1 MPSLED
7 AEPADPGS
15 SLPGQVGAPLAGATV
30 VGATAI
36 GSGLVEDAAVA
47 LDEIY
52 RALDAFEE
60 QARGRGDSTR
70 AVHQVRHRLARQL
83 GHTAT
88 AEQEF
93 ELWLAAPRDLSS
105 GCFVCERSQMGD
117 WYAERGEDA
126 RALEAWEEILDGSV
140 FCDAEPHGVLAR
152 SLIPLIRL
160 GKGTQAQAN
169 HVEGYRISRL
179 KPSMCAEI
187 GAHIEFCALT
197 GNTARGLELLAEH
210 GHWLTDRGAAG
221 RVDGDQEAAGRNA
234 TERRAAFLGGVSVLL
249 RVLTIS
255 GLDDLP
261 FAIIGG
267 ATKPIG
273 ELRDEVDEELS
284 SIAARFDERN
294 GTSAVSS
301 RIVHR
306 RSRQPFLSALALDAR
321 TVLPATSA
329 RGGRRAAVQAP
340 RRKPRPVEDLITEA
354 RRLTELWHPDAL
366 DAWRRAQAAAKATGR
381 PLPADAQT
389 EFDEQAVLADGT
401 ATGINDGVA
410 AAVQRAR
417 LLEIAERYRS
427 QGRAGLSLRA
437 SSRAAFALLRSG
449 QQDAAAS
456 DQAALRLA
464 AADAL
469 AGHEITP
476 SEYLAVRIGSGYQ
489 KFHIWKSLA
498 TAQPGEHAGRGED
511 TDDRPAP
518 SPWFGGKPRTDTG
531 PGESG
536 GGGGGTPPSPEPDK
550 DRAAALAAAARDA
563 LAELHELAEE
573 CRRFEVALYGAA
585 AAGMTAQVRLGGGEA
600 EAAEQSLRRSTELY
614 HEGGA
619 PWCATAAELNL
630 GRIACARGELPAAE
644 RYARAAVEHNLDPAL
659 RGSAA
664 MLLAEAIW
672 LQDGR
677 ESEAVAP
684 ALAAA
689 AAFARQDGR
698 GDEET
703 RAHLLA
709 AEALSVAGR
718 PEEAIALF
726 EPALKTAQARWD
738 QDEWKPLIAQ
748 AARAYGNSLMAAGD
762 PRRAAELLLSTADRV
777 KAWPNQVPHAM
788 LAADAAT
795 ALERAGRPADAA
807 AAFERAAQLWQQVG
821 EPLVRVKCLRSAA
834 WLLAAEDLDAA
845 LGVMDRA
852 GGELIT
858 VLAADDGSDAR
869 HGPARYEL
877 AETHLQR
884 ARIVLNLAENRSLAA
899 DESEKLLGE
908 AYQHANAAISG
919 LRRLV
924 PAGPE
929 SETAPGPRPAPDGLL
944 FERLAVAL
952 MAAARIEGGH
962 LDRAPAAAA
971 KLRDRAVEFES
982 WDKPELARR
991 LTERAE
997 QLHPGAAVLPLFATA
1012 PAAPCAPHLS
1022 LRYSTV
1028 A

>member
-15 SLPGQVGAPLAGATV
+15 SVPGQAGAAFIDATVIGAPVIA
-30 VGATAI
+30 
-36 GSGLVEDAAVA
+36 SGLVEDAAVP

-52 RALDAFEE
+52 RALDTLEE
-60 QARGRGDSTR
+60 QTRGRGDSTR
-70 AVHQVRHRLARQL
+70 AVHQIRHRLARQV

-93 ELWLAAPRDLSS
+93 ELWLAAPRDLSA
-105 GCFVCERSQMGD
+105 GCFVCEQSQIGD

-126 RALEAWEEILDGSV
+126 RAFEAWEKILDGSV

-210 GHWLTDRGAAG
+210 GHWLTDRSATG
-221 RVDGDQEAAGRNA
+221 RVDGNQEAAGRSA

-249 RVLTIS
+249 RVLTTS

-294 GTSAVSS
+294 GTAAFSS

-329 RGGRRAAVQAP
+329 RGGRSAATPAP
-340 RRKPRPVEDLITEA
+340 RQKPRPVEDLITEA

-366 DAWRRAQAAAKATGR
+366 DAWQRAQAAAKATGR
-381 PLPADAQT
+381 PLPEDAQT
-389 EFDEQAVLADGT
+389 EFDEQAVLADG
-401 ATGINDGVA
+401 ATIGVNDGVA

-427 QGRAGLSLRA
+427 QGRLGFALRA

-456 DQAALRLA
+456 DQSALRLA

-476 SEYLAVRIGSGYQ
+476 NEYLAVRIGSGYQ
-489 KFHIWKSLA
+489 KFHIWQSLA
-498 TAQPGEHAGRGED
+498 TAQPGEHAGSGED
-511 TDDRPAP
+511 TADRPAP

-536 GGGGGTPPSPEPDK
+536 GGKTPPSPEPDK
-550 DRAAALAAAARDA
+550 GRDALAAAARDA
-563 LAELHELAEE
+563 LAELHELTEE

-585 AAGMTAQVRLGGGEA
+585 AAAMTAQVRLAAGEA
-600 EAAEQSLRRSTELY
+600 QSAEQSLRLSTELY

-619 PWCATAAELNL
+619 PWCATAAQLTL
-630 GRIACARGELPAAE
+630 GRIARARGEFPAAE
-644 RYARAAVEHNLDPAL
+644 RYARAAVEHNLDTAL

-689 AAFARQDGR
+689 AAFARQEGR

-726 EPALKTAQARWD
+726 EPALKTAQARWE
-738 QDEWKPLIAQ
+738 QDEWKPVIAQ
-748 AARAYGNSLMAAGD
+748 AARAYGNSLIAAGD
-762 PRRAAELLLSTADRV
+762 PRRAAELLLSMADRV

-795 ALERAGRPADAA
+795 ALERAGRHADAA

-845 LGVMDRA
+845 LAVMDRA

-884 ARIVLNLAENRSLAA
+884 ARIVLNLAQNRSLAA

-908 AYQHANAAISG
+908 AYQHATAAISG

-924 PAGPE
+924 PAGAA
-929 SETAPGPRPAPDGLL
+929 SETSGAAGPRPVPDGLL

-962 LDRAPAAAA
+962 LDRALAAAA
-971 KLRDRAVEFES
+971 KLRDWAAEFES

-997 QLHPGAAVLPLFATA
+997 QLHPGGSVLPLFTTA
-1012 PAAPCAPHLS
+1012 PAAPSAPPLS

>member
-7 AEPADPGS
+7 AGSAQAGSVDAESVSALVDDPGV
-15 SLPGQVGAPLAGATV
+15 P
-30 VGATAI
+30 
-36 GSGLVEDAAVA
+36 

-60 QARGRGDSTR
+60 QTRARGDSART
-70 AVHQVRHRLARQL
+70 VYQVRHRLARQL

-88 AEQEF
+88 AEHEF

-105 GCFVCERSQMGD
+105 SCFVCEQSRLGD

-126 RALEAWEEILDGSV
+126 RAFEAWDGILSGSV

-160 GKGTQAQAN
+160 GKGAQAQEN

-210 GHWLTDRGAAG
+210 GHWLGHRTASGPVEGDGA
-221 RVDGDQEAAGRNA
+221 RAAQSSA
-234 TERRAAFLGGVSVLL
+234 AERRAAFLGGVSVLL
-249 RVLTIS
+249 RVLSAS
-255 GLDDLP
+255 GFDELP
-261 FAIIGG
+261 FAMIGG

-273 ELRDEVDEELS
+273 ELRDEIDEELS

-294 GTSAVSS
+294 GTSAFSS

-321 TVLPATSA
+321 TVLPAGSA
-329 RGGRRAAVQAP
+329 RAGGRAAGQPP
-340 RRKPRPVEDLITEA
+340 RQKPRPVEDLVTEA

-366 DAWRRAQAAAKATGR
+366 DAWRRAHTAATAAGGK
-381 PLPADAQT
+381 LPEDAQT
-389 EFDEQAVLADGT
+389 EFDEQVVLAEGAAIAISDS
-401 ATGINDGVA
+401 VA

-417 LLEIAERYRS
+417 LLEIADRYRA
-427 QGRAGLSLRA
+427 QGRLGLSLRA

-449 QQDAAAS
+449 QPDAAAS
-456 DQAALRLA
+456 DQSALRLA

-476 SEYLAVRIGSGYQ
+476 DEYLAVRIGSGYQ
-489 KFHIWKSLA
+489 RFHIWQSLTIA
-498 TAQPGEHAGRGED
+498 KPDEHAGSGGES
-511 TDDRPAP
+511 DDRAAP
-518 SPWFGGKPRTDTG
+518 SPWFGGKPRPGAG
-531 PGESG
+531 PGEG
-536 GGGGGTPPSPEPDK
+536 GGAGGKTPTSPDPDK
-550 DRAAALAAAARDA
+550 GREALAAAARDA
-563 LAELHELAEE
+563 LAELRELTEE
-573 CRRFEVALYGAA
+573 CSRFAVALYGAA
-585 AAGMTAQVRLGGGEA
+585 ASGMAAHVRLGSGET
-600 EAAEQSLRRSTELY
+600 ESAEQSLRLSAELY

-630 GRIACARGELPAAE
+630 GRIARTRGDLAAAE
-644 RYARAAVEHNLDPAL
+644 RYARAAVEHNLDASL

-677 ESEAVAP
+677 EAEAVAP

-689 AAFARQDGR
+689 AAFARQEGR

-703 RAHLLA
+703 RAQLLA

-726 EPALKTAQARWD
+726 EPALKTAQAHWD
-738 QDEWKPLIAQ
+738 RDEWKPVIAQ

-777 KAWPNQVPHAM
+777 KSWPNQVPHAM

-795 ALERAGRPADAA
+795 ALERAGRLTDAA
-807 AAFERAAQLWQQVG
+807 AAFERAAQLWQEVG

-834 WLLAAEDLDAA
+834 WLLAADDLDAA

-858 VLAADDGSDAR
+858 VLSADVLSADDGDDAR
-869 HGPARYEL
+869 HAPARYEL

-884 ARIVLNLAENRSLAA
+884 ARIVLNFAENRSLAA
-899 DESEKLLGE
+899 DESERLLGE
-908 AYQHANAAISG
+908 AYQHATAAING
-919 LRRLV
+919 LRRLIPIGQNGDADSGSDSHSAV
-924 PAGPE
+924 AAGPK
-929 SETAPGPRPAPDGLL
+929 PVPDGLL

-952 MAAARIEGGH
+952 TAAARIEGGH
-962 LDRAPAAAA
+962 LDRAVAAAA
-971 KLRDRAVEFES
+971 KLRDWAVEFES
-982 WDKPELARR
+982 WHKPRLALR

-997 QLHPGAAVLPLFATA
+997 QLHPGGSVVPLF
-1012 PAAPCAPHLS
+1012 PAASAAYCAPDPG

>member
-7 AEPADPGS
+7 EDAAAAPGLIGPAQTGS
-15 SLPGQVGAPLAGATV
+15 IGTV
-30 VGATAI
+30 SI
-36 GSGLVEDAAVA
+36 PELVEDAAVA

-60 QARGRGDSTR
+60 QTRTRGDSAR
-70 AVHQVRHRLARQL
+70 AVHQIRHRIARQL
-83 GHTAT
+83 GHSAT

-105 GCFVCERSQMGD
+105 GCFACEQSQIGD

-126 RALEAWEEILDGSV
+126 RAFEVWDAIADGSV

-160 GKGTQAQAN
+160 GKGPQAQAN

-179 KPSMCAEI
+179 KESMCAEI

-210 GHWLTDRGAAG
+210 GHWLTNRGASG
-221 RVDGDQEAAGRNA
+221 RVDGDGEAERQRV

-249 RVLTIS
+249 RVLTAS

-273 ELRDEVDEELS
+273 ELRDEVDAELS

-294 GTSAVSS
+294 GTSAFSS

-321 TVLPATSA
+321 TVLPAASTRS
-329 RGGRRAAVQAP
+329 GRRAATQAP
-340 RRKPRPVEDLITEA
+340 RQKPRPVEDLITEA

-366 DAWRRAQAAAKATGR
+366 DAWRRAQAAAEATGR
-381 PLPADAQT
+381 TLPEDAQT
-389 EFDEQAVLADGT
+389 ELDEQAILADGPV
-401 ATGINDGVA
+401 TGANDGVA

-417 LLEIAERYRS
+417 LLEIAERYRT
-427 QGRAGLSLRA
+427 QGRLGLSLRA

-449 QQDAAAS
+449 QRDAAAS
-456 DQAALRLA
+456 DQSALRLA

-476 SEYLAVRIGSGYQ
+476 TEYLAVRIGSGYQ
-489 KFHIWKSLA
+489 KFHLWQSLA
-498 TAQPGEHAGRGED
+498 TAQPGEHDAGSDAD
-511 TDDRPAP
+511 TGDRPAP
-518 SPWFGGKPRTDTG
+518 SPWFGGKPRTDPG
-531 PGESG
+531 PDEG
-536 GGGGGTPPSPEPDK
+536 GAGRTPPSPDPDK
-550 DRAAALAAAARDA
+550 DRDALAAAARDA
-563 LAELHELAEE
+563 LAELHELTEE

-585 AAGMTAQVRLGGGEA
+585 AAGMAAHVRLGSGET
-600 EAAEQSLRRSTELY
+600 EAAEHSLRLSSELY

-630 GRIACARGELPAAE
+630 GRIARARGEFLTAE
-644 RYARAAVEHNLDPAL
+644 RYARAAVEHNLDTAL

-677 ESEAVAP
+677 EAEAVAP

-689 AAFARQDGR
+689 AAFARQEGR
-698 GDEET
+698 GDDET

-726 EPALKTAQARWD
+726 EPALKNAEARWD
-738 QDEWKPLIAQ
+738 QDEWKPVIAQ

-795 ALERAGRPADAA
+795 ALERAGRHTDAA

-834 WLLAAEDLDAA
+834 WLTAADDLAAA

-858 VLAADDGSDAR
+858 VLATDDGSDPR

-884 ARIVLNLAENRSLAA
+884 ARIVLNLAESRSLAA

-908 AYQHANAAISG
+908 AYQHATAAISG

-924 PAGPE
+924 PAGAPG
-929 SETAPGPRPAPDGLL
+929 ETAGAAGALPVPDGLL

-952 MAAARIEGGH
+952 TAAARIEGDH

-971 KLRDRAVEFES
+971 KLRDWAAEFES
-982 WDKPELARR
+982 WHKPELARR

-997 QLHPGAAVLPLFATA
+997 LLHPGVSLVPLFAAA
-1012 PAAPCAPHLS
+1012 PAAPPAPQLS